1 MNAFFRSAKFP
12 IFLIVFVDV
21 IGLGITIPVLPV
33 YAEDWFHL
41 TGVQIASLT
50 SLFFAAQ
57 FVGAPILGRLS
68 DRIGRRPVL
77 IASQL
82 GTLTGA
88 ILTAIALS
96 PVYLVVARLID
107 GLTGGNISVA
117 QAYLTDITPPKDRAK
132 SMGIVIAAFGL
143 GFVVGP
149 AFGSFMAASFGPR
162 VTFGFA
168 ALASVGTILLSIF
181 MLKESLPP
189 EKRTGAKD
197 AAPQQTTAD
206 IIAHPQ
212 IARLLLI
219 GLLGQIAVFAF
230 NSVFILWI
238 KRVVLPDWPTPSVQR
253 ATGVVFAF
261 VGVVTILTQGLII
274 GRVVKK
280 IGEAK
285 AVVLGGFLRV
295 LGNAIMAFFPRIAPA
310 VLGSAV
316 AGVGG
321 GIAMPCASAL
331 LTFHAPNV
339 ARGRIIGLNQSA
351 MSLGNIIGPLVGGFV
366 YDRNPALPPMVS
378 AGTLFLMWLV
388 ALGLTQPPKPEPPPA
403 ASAAVAA

>member
-1 MNAFFRSAKFP
+1 MTSFFRSAKFP

-33 YAEDWFHL
+33 YAQASFNL
-41 TGVQIASLT
+41 TGVQIAALT

-57 FVGAPILGRLS
+57 FIGAPLLGRLS

-88 ILTAIALS
+88 ILTALALS

-117 QAYLTDITPPKDRAK
+117 QAYLADITPPQDRAK
-132 SMGIVIAAFGL
+132 SIGIVIAAFGL
-143 GFVVGP
+143 GFVIGP
-149 AFGSFMAASFGPR
+149 AFGAFMAAAFGPR
-162 VTFGFA
+162 ITYGCA
-168 ALASVGTILLSIF
+168 ALASAGTILLSIF
-181 MLKESLPP
+181 LLKESLPP
-189 EKRTGAKD
+189 EKRTGAPD
-197 AAPQQTTAD
+197 AAPHEKTID
-206 IIAHPQ
+206 IIRHPQ
-212 IARLLLI
+212 IARLLVI

-230 NSVFILWI
+230 NAVFILWI
-238 KRVVLPDWPTPSVQR
+238 KNVVLPDWPMARVQR
-253 ATGVVFAF
+253 ATGFVFIF
-261 VGVVTILTQGLII
+261 VGVVTILTQGLVI

-285 AVVLGGFLRV
+285 SVILGGFLRV
-295 LGNAIMAFFPRIAPA
+295 LGNAIMAFFPRIYPA
-310 VLGSAV
+310 AAGSAI

-321 GIAMPCASAL
+321 GISMPCASAL

-366 YDRNPALPPMVS
+366 YDLNPAWPPMVS

-388 ALGLTQPPKPEPPPA
+388 ALGLTQPEKPEPPPA
-403 ASAAVAA
+403 AAAAMAA

>member
-1 MNAFFRSAKFP
+1 MTSFFRSAKFP

-33 YAEDWFHL
+33 YAEGSFHL
-41 TGVQIASLT
+41 SGLQIAGLT

-88 ILTAIALS
+88 ILTAVALS
-96 PVYLVVARLID
+96 PLYLVVARLID

-117 QAYLTDITPPKDRAK
+117 QAYLTDITPPADRAK
-132 SMGIVIAAFGL
+132 SMGLIIAAFGL
-143 GFVVGP
+143 GFIIGP
-149 AFGSFMAASFGPR
+149 AFGAFMSAAYGPR
-162 VTFGFA
+162 VTYSCA
-168 ALASVGTILLSIF
+168 AIASLCTILLSSF
-181 MLKESLPP
+181 LLKESLPP
-189 EKRTGAKD
+189 EKRTGAVK
-197 AAPQQTTAD
+197 APERSTRD
-206 IIAHPQ
+206 IISQPQ
-212 IARLLLI
+212 IARLLVI

-230 NSVFILWI
+230 NSVFILWVD
-238 KRVVLPDWPTPSVQR
+238 KVVLPGWPIDRVQR
-253 ATGVVFAF
+253 ATGVVFIL
-261 VGVVTILTQGLII
+261 VGLVTVITQGGVI
-274 GRVVKK
+274 GPVVKK

-285 AVVLGGFLRV
+285 GVVVGGFLRV
-295 LGNAIMAFFPRIAPA
+295 LGNAIMAFFPRLYPA
-310 VLGSAV
+310 AAGSAI

-321 GIAMPCASAL
+321 GISQPCASAL

-339 ARGRIIGLNQSA
+339 PRGRIIGINQSA

-366 YDRNPALPPMVS
+366 YDLNPRWPPMVS
-378 AGTLFLMWLV
+378 MSVLFLMWLV
-388 ALGLTQPPKPEPPPA
+388 ALGLTQPPKPDGPA
-403 ASAAVAA
+403 PVQAA

>member
-1 MNAFFRSAKFP
+1 MNSFFRSAKFP

-33 YAEDWFHL
+33 YAEGWFKL
-41 TGVQIASLT
+41 SGVQIAALT

-57 FVGAPILGRLS
+57 FIGAPILGRLS

-77 IASQL
+77 IASQF

-88 ILTAIALS
+88 ILTAVALS
-96 PVYLVVARLID
+96 PIYLVLARLID

-117 QAYLTDITPPKDRAK
+117 QAYLADITPPQDRAK
-132 SMGIVIAAFGL
+132 SIGIVIAAFGL
-143 GFVVGP
+143 GFIIGP

-162 VTFGFA
+162 VTFGCA
-168 ALASVGTILLSIF
+168 ALASSCTILLSIF

-189 EKRTGAKD
+189 EKRTGARA
-197 AAPQQTTAD
+197 AAPQQKTRE

-212 IARLLLI
+212 IARILCI

-230 NSVFILWI
+230 NSIFILWI
-238 KRVVLPDWPTPSVQR
+238 RRVVLPEWPMASVQR

-261 VGVVTILTQGLII
+261 VGVVTIVTQGVVI

-285 AVVLGGFLRV
+285 AVMVGGFLRV
-295 LGNAIMAFFPRIAPA
+295 LGNATMAFFPRIYPA
-310 VLGSAV
+310 AAGSAI
-316 AGVGG
+316 AGVGS
-321 GIAMPCASAL
+321 GIAMPCATAL

-339 ARGRIIGLNQSA
+339 ARGRIIGINQSA
-351 MSLGNIIGPLVGGFV
+351 MSLGNIIGPLIGGFV
-366 YDRNPALPPMVS
+366 YDRNPAWPPMVS
-378 AGTLFLMWLV
+378 AATLFLMWLV
-388 ALGLTQPPKPEPPPA
+388 SLGLTQPPKPETPSVAFAPA
-403 ASAAVAA
+403 TA